1 MRRKFTFYAYGS
13 DIGDVVCEAGRLD
26 ALVVARRSETP
37 EPMLLGEPELTPGS
51 HVLIAPKA
59 LIATLA
65 PHGPSVQGEWFL
77 NEIGDP
83 VIEWIISRVKGDVLH
98 SGRLYF
104 LPQDVDKEGMQFVD
118 KPEQVRVL
126 ADELFAWARRWTRQ
140 AGGRSCGPEAARA
153 VREGRLQLAAPT

>member
-13 DIGDVVCEAGRLD
+13 DIGDVIREVGRLD
-26 ALVVARRSETP
+26 AVVVSRRSETP
-37 EPMLLGEPELTPGS
+37 EPMLLGEPELTQGS

-59 LIATLA
+59 LVANLA
-65 PHGPSVQGEWFL
+65 PHGPSVHGEWFL
-77 NEIGDP
+77 NEVGDP
-83 VIEWIISRVKGDVLH
+83 VIEWIISAVKGDVLH

-104 LPQDVDKEGMQFVD
+104 LPQDVDERRMQFVD

-126 ADELFAWARRWTRQ
+126 ADDLFAWARSWARH

-153 VREGRLQLAAPT
+153 VREGRMQLAAPT